1 MCFVCTSGDCAAGL
15 ALPPLGGLR
24 RQQNVNAEEENPRAE
39 NESKVKTAFFFPP
52 RLFNLANESASR
64 RLPASFSG
72 TGAPQLCAQ
81 PRGFSG
87 PGPGPPAAL
96 CSRPPRRPPGVL
108 EVPRREDDSSW
119 DTSRPTCSP
128 SRLRF

>member
-15 ALPPLGGLR
+15 ALPPLGGLC

-39 NESKVKTAFFFPP
+39 NESKVKTVFPP
-52 RLFNLANESASR
+52 LRLFNLANEFASR
-64 RLPASFSG
+64 RLPASISG

-87 PGPGPPAAL
+87 PGPGPHAAL

-108 EVPRREDDSSW
+108 EVPSREDDSSW
-119 DTSRPTCSP
+119 DTSRPTRSP
-128 SRLRF
+128 SRFRF